1 MPRASL
7 NAPEDLLK
15 KSRRQLLKA
24 LHGRSAC
31 RGDALTLRSA
41 GGLTHF
47 DRGAARMTAH
57 RYSALLS
64 CSVGRRAYVTVTVVI
79 LVLFATPIFAATT
92 VAVGSDPT
100 KVVIKGILL
109 VTANQVVDG
118 EPVFEGDMITCVA
131 VMGVAPAGATRMTVT
146 DAFIFPGSSARII
159 TSPTTS

>member
-15 KSRRQLLKA
+15 KSRRQLLKALLLKALLKA

-47 DRGAARMTAH
+47 DRGAALMTAH

-79 LVLFATPIFAATT
+79 LVLFATPIFAATLQCAVEGEQPVRHLLAD
-92 VAVGSDPT
+92 VA
-100 KVVIKGILL
+100 
-109 VTANQVVDG
+109 QVVSVLDL
-118 EPVFEGDMITCVA
+118 EVRAHSITPL
-131 VMGVAPAGATRMTVT
+131 MS
-146 DAFIFPGSSARII
+146 FLSI
-159 TSPTTS
+159 

>member
-15 KSRRQLLKA
+15 KSRRQLLKALLKA

-41 GGLTHF
+41 GGLTRF
-47 DRGAARMTAH
+47 DRGAAHMTAH

-79 LVLFATPIFAATT
+79 LVLLATPISAATT
-92 VAVGSDPT
+92 VVVGSDPT
-100 KVVIKGILL
+100 EVVIK
-109 VTANQVVDG
+109 
-118 EPVFEGDMITCVA
+118 
-131 VMGVAPAGATRMTVT
+131 TR
-146 DAFIFPGSSARII
+146 
-159 TSPTTS
+159 

>member
-24 LHGRSAC
+24 LLSKALLSKALLKALHGRSAC

-41 GGLTHF
+41 AWL
-47 DRGAARMTAH
+47 DPLRQGAARMTAH

-92 VAVGSDPT
+92 VVVGSDPT
-100 KVVIKGILL
+100 EVVIK
-109 VTANQVVDG
+109 
-118 EPVFEGDMITCVA
+118 
-131 VMGVAPAGATRMTVT
+131 TR
-146 DAFIFPGSSARII
+146 
-159 TSPTTS
+159 

>member
-1 MPRASL
+1 
-7 NAPEDLLK
+7 
-15 KSRRQLLKA
+15 
-24 LHGRSAC
+24 
-31 RGDALTLRSA
+31 
-41 GGLTHF
+41 
-47 DRGAARMTAH
+47 MTAH
-57 RYSALLS
+57 RYCALLS

-92 VAVGSDPT
+92 VVVGSDPT
-100 KVVIKGILL
+100 KVVIKGIL
-109 VTANQVVDG
+109 VTANQVIDG

>member
-1 MPRASL
+1 
-7 NAPEDLLK
+7 
-15 KSRRQLLKA
+15 
-24 LHGRSAC
+24 
-31 RGDALTLRSA
+31 
-41 GGLTHF
+41 
-47 DRGAARMTAH
+47 MTAH

-92 VAVGSDPT
+92 VVVGSDPT